1 MRQNKSLKKRLL
13 MIEGY
18 TLIELLAVISILV
31 VLTGIITGII
41 FSTLQG
47 SSRTKKS
54 TQVSQNGVY
63 AASLIQGIISD
74 SRNITQ
80 IDDSDI
86 DDCTTDPTGVNSIT
100 LKRLDGNKTRLSC
113 ELIDGVYTV
122 ASNGA
127 SLIDTA
133 SVKVTSCNFY
143 CSQVVQDPYSIP
155 IVSVYFNLVGLTD
168 PDTAS
173 GFSASAASS
182 LRVYNP

>member
-1 MRQNKSLKKRLL
+1 MKKNNKTS
-13 MIEGY
+13 IYGY

-54 TQVSQNGVY
+54 TQLSQNGVY
-63 AASLIQGIISD
+63 AASLIQGVISD
-74 SRNITQ
+74 SRNVTQ
-80 IDDSDI
+80 IDDIDI
-86 DDCTTDPTGVNSIT
+86 DDCTGDPTGESSLT
-100 LKRLDGNKTRLSC
+100 LKRLDGEKTRLSC

-127 SLIDTA
+127 SLIDIT

-143 CSQVVQDPYSIP
+143 CSQAVQDPYSIP
-155 IVSVYFNLVGLTD
+155 IVSVYFNLVGIND
-168 PDTAS
+168 SSSS